1 MTVAQDTAAQEKAPV
16 VPVLK
21 RRVRALAV
29 LAGVTGIA
37 VLLAALALWQ
47 RASTGEPDFKP
58 VRMFPALQ
66 QAMEDVASIHV
77 ETKSAAFNVVRDEK
91 KHWILPDKSKYPADF
106 NTVRKTVLGL
116 AELDLVERRT
126 ARSDWHDKLGLKLP
140 KSGGEGTLVTFK
152 DAKGEELASLVVGSS
167 VEGASAGGEQA
178 VYVRRPN
185 DAQTYV
191 ARGTFAPPTNEAQ
204 WLDKAF
210 VELARDRVKSAEMT
224 PFKGR
229 AYGVTRAKPE
239 DEDFR
244 LVQPLPSG
252 RMLRTPGE
260 PNGIGNALLGIS
272 FDDVMPAPELDFTG
286 AAHATYLTFDG
297 LRLNLRLIEKDN
309 EFWMTVDAFADPG
322 LAPSTAPASTA
333 LKPDIAKEVKELN
346 EALAGWAFRIPRYK
360 GALLTAPL
368 DDLLVPAGSGK

>member
-1 MTVAQDTAAQEKAPV
+1 MTAAAQDKPPV

-21 RRVRALAV
+21 RRLRALAV
-29 LAGVTGIA
+29 LAAVAGIA
-37 VLLAALALWQ
+37 VVLASLALWQ
-47 RASTGEPDFKP
+47 RAAIGVSDFEP
-58 VRMFPALQ
+58 VRMFPSLQ
-66 QAMEDVASIHV
+66 QAMESVASIHI
-77 ETKSAAFNVVRDEK
+77 ETKAAAFNVVRDEK

-116 AELDLVERRT
+116 AELDLVEQRT

-140 KSGGEGTLVTFK
+140 KSGGSGTLVTLK
-152 DAKGEELASLVVGSS
+152 DAKGEELASVVLGTS

-178 VYVRRPN
+178 IYVRHPN

-191 ARGTFAPPTNEAQ
+191 ARGNFAPPTSEAQ

-210 VELARDRVKSAEMT
+210 VELAHDRVKTAEMS

-229 AYGVTRAKPE
+229 GYSVTRAKPQ
-239 DEDFR
+239 DENFQ
-244 LVQPLPSG
+244 LVQPVPSG

-272 FDDVMPAPELDFTG
+272 FDDVKPASELDFTH
-286 AAHATYLTFDG
+286 AAHAAYLTFDG

-309 EFWMTVDAFADPG
+309 EFWTTVDVFADPG
-322 LAPSTAPASTA
+322 AAQQPATPASAA

-346 EALAGWAFRIPRYK
+346 ATLAGWAFRIPRYK